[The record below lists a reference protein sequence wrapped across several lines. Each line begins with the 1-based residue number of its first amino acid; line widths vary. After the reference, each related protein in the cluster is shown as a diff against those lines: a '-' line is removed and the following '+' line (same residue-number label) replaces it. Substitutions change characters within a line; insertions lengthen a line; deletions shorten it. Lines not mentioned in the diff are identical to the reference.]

1 MKPCTLIRYLYHMDS
16 LHLTLLLLA
25 LAAFAFALWAFM
37 HLTKSHSRSAVLQTS
52 LDHAEK
58 QALDLQSKERQALA
72 RIDALLHESNQRE
85 NDIIKLKA
93 DLESLAQSRD
103 AEVRR
108 VQELAAAE
116 REASLK
122 REGATKDHAQ
132 QSLAAMQQQAERQ
145 LAAMK
150 EQFKSLAADALKDTS
165 QQFTAY
171 ATQAL
176 TTQNQKA
183 ASELEQRKAAIDN
196 ILKPITET
204 LEKTQ
209 QRIADLDKNR
219 ATTQAT
225 LEEQLKMM
233 REDSTRLA
241 NETKRLGE
249 ALRKPDVR
257 GRYGEMQ
264 LRRVAELAGMVEYCD
279 FATQATIE
287 ASDGSR
293 QRPDMVVKLPTG
305 RHIVVDA
312 KTNIQSYLDAINA
325 PSTDI
330 AEQHL
335 AKFAQH
341 VAQQSTD
348 LGKKEY
354 WKHFEGSPDFVVMFV
369 PGDQFLD
376 AALARQP
383 DLMESA
389 WSRRVM
395 LASPATLI
403 GLLRAVAVGYREETL
418 AKAAEE
424 LRTLGREFHDRFAT
438 AVAHLAG
445 VGKNLEQA
453 TKAYNDFVGSY
464 ESRLLP
470 TLRKFEASDV
480 RGKGNIPELKPADA
494 LPRSLS
500 ADNSPP
506 SPINQPKPPRQ
517 LPSRAEE
524 PKPTPLFTDPIP

>member
-1 MKPCTLIRYLYHMDS
+1 MLLFSMDS
-16 LHLTLLLLA
+16 LHIILLILA
-25 LAAFAFALWAFM
+25 IAAFAFAAWVFM
-37 HLTKSHSRSAVLQTS
+37 QLTKAHSRSAVLQTS

-58 QALDLQSKERQALA
+58 TALDLQSKERQALA

-93 DLESLAQSRD
+93 DLETLSQSRD
-103 AEVRR
+103 AEIRR

-122 REGATKDHAQ
+122 RENATKEHAQ
-132 QSLAAMQQQAERQ
+132 QSLAAMKLQAEQQ

-183 ASELEQRKAAIDN
+183 ASELEQRKTAIDN
-196 ILKPITET
+196 ILKPISET

-219 ATTQAT
+219 ASTQAT
-225 LEEQLKMM
+225 LEEQVKMM
-233 REDSTRLA
+233 RDARTRLSD
-241 NETKRLGE
+241 ETKRLGE

-287 ASDGSR
+287 ANDGSR
-293 QRPDMVVKLPTG
+293 QRPDMVVKLPSG
-305 RHIVVDA
+305 RCVVVDA

-325 PSTDI
+325 ATPDI

-335 AKFAQH
+335 TKFSQH

-354 WKHFEGSPDFVVMFV
+354 WKNFEGSPDFVVMFV

-383 DLMESA
+383 DLMEAA

-424 LRTLGREFHDRFAT
+424 LRSLGREFHDRFAT
-438 AVAHLAG
+438 AVTHIAG

-453 TKAYNDFVGSY
+453 TKVYNDFVGSY
-464 ESRLLP
+464 ETRLLP

-480 RGKGNIPELKPADA
+480 RGKNNIPELKSVDA
-494 LPRSLS
+494 LPRSLATDQAVQAKS
-500 ADNSPP
+500 T
-506 SPINQPKPPRQ
+506 RQ
-517 LPSRAEE
+517 LPARTEE
-524 PKPTPLFTDPIP
+524 PKLEQPPVLFGDGT

>member
-1 MKPCTLIRYLYHMDS
+1 MDS
-16 LHLTLLLLA
+16 LHITLLLLA
-25 LAAFAFALWAFM
+25 VAAFAFAAWVFIQ
-37 HLTKSHSRSAVLQTS
+37 LTKSHSRSAVLQTS
-52 LDHAEK
+52 LEHSEK
-58 QALDLQSKERQALA
+58 SSLDLQAKERQALA

-93 DLESLAQSRD
+93 DLESLSQSRD

-108 VQELAAAE
+108 VHDLSLAE
-116 REASLK
+116 RDSNQK
-122 REGATKDHAQ
+122 RET
-132 QSLAAMQQQAERQ
+132 AMREQFDKN

-183 ASELEQRKAAIDN
+183 ASELEQRKTAIDN
-196 ILKPITET
+196 ILKPISET

-209 QRIADLDKNR
+209 TRLAELDKNR
-219 ATTQAT
+219 VSTQAT
-225 LEEQLKMM
+225 LEEQVKMM
-233 REDSTRLA
+233 RDASTRLSD
-241 NETKRLGE
+241 ETKRLGE

-279 FATQATIE
+279 FATQTTIE
-287 ASDGSR
+287 TADGSR

-312 KTNIQSYLDAINA
+312 KTNIQSYLDALNA
-325 PSTDI
+325 PSTDV

-335 AKFAQH
+335 SKFAQH

-348 LGKKEY
+348 LGRKEY
-354 WKHFEGSPDFVVMFV
+354 WKNFEGSPDFVVMFV

-383 DLMESA
+383 DLMETA

-424 LRTLGREFHDRFAT
+424 LRSLGREFHDRFAT
-438 AVAHLAG
+438 AITHIAG

-453 TKAYNDFVGSY
+453 TKVYNDFVGSY
-464 ESRLLP
+464 ETRLLP
-470 TLRKFEASDV
+470 TLRKFEANDV
-480 RGKGNIPELKPADA
+480 RGKNNIPELKSVDT
-494 LPRSLS
+494 LPKSL
-500 ADNSPP
+500 ATDQ
-506 SPINQPKPPRQ
+506 IQPKAPRQ
-517 LPSRAEE
+517 LSSRTEE
-524 PKPTPLFTDPIP
+524 PKPEQPPALFPDNS

>member
-1 MKPCTLIRYLYHMDS
+1 MDS
-16 LHLTLLLLA
+16 LHIILLILA
-25 LAAFAFALWAFM
+25 IAAFAFAAWVFM
-37 HLTKSHSRSAVLQTS
+37 QLTKAHSRSAVLQTS

-58 QALDLQSKERQALA
+58 TALDLQSKERQALA

-93 DLESLAQSRD
+93 DLETLSLSRD
-103 AEVRR
+103 AEIRR
-108 VQELAAAE
+108 VQELAAAD
-116 REASLK
+116 REASLR
-122 REGATKDHAQ
+122 RENATKEHAQ
-132 QSLAAMQQQAERQ
+132 QSLAAMKLQAEQQ

-183 ASELEQRKAAIDN
+183 ASELEQRKTAIDN
-196 ILKPITET
+196 ILKPISET

-209 QRIADLDKNR
+209 SRLAELDKNR

-225 LEEQLKMM
+225 LEEQVKMM
-233 REDSTRLA
+233 REASTRLSD
-241 NETKRLGE
+241 ETKRLGE

-287 ASDGSR
+287 ANDGSR
-293 QRPDMVVKLPTG
+293 QRPDMVVKLPSG
-305 RHIVVDA
+305 RCVVVDA

-325 PSTDI
+325 PSADV

-335 AKFAQH
+335 TKFSQH

-354 WKHFEGSPDFVVMFV
+354 WKNFEGSPDFVVMFV

-383 DLMESA
+383 DLMEAA

-424 LRTLGREFHDRFAT
+424 LRSLGREFHDRFAT
-438 AVAHLAG
+438 AVTHIAG

-453 TKAYNDFVGSY
+453 TKVYNDFVGSY
-464 ESRLLP
+464 ETRLLP

-480 RGKGNIPELKPADA
+480 RGKNNIPELKSVDA
-494 LPRSLS
+494 LPRSL
-500 ADNSPP
+500 ATD
-506 SPINQPKPPRQ
+506 QTLQAKLTRQ
-517 LPSRAEE
+517 LPARTEE
-524 PKPTPLFTDPIP
+524 PKLEQPPVLFGDGS